1 MKTLLETL
9 NSNSMTMSR
18 SDIEAI
24 MYEELDKDPQD
35 MDVELIELCAK
46 VLDGTYPQPV
56 PQKSIRKNILRK
68 ALVTAA
74 ALIISVGIA
83 FPVAAKYVHNETF
96 NNIVQYVSGHFNLD
110 LSKGKQTAI
119 NHSDTKN
126 ALVKKLEDIGYENI
140 ILPSI
145 FLEQNYSDDDIQVIT
160 NDDLFLCVQINFKLD
175 KNIYGYLDI
184 TKHKTQSTKNML
196 GQTEKSSQY
205 DSANQYS
212 INGIDII
219 IFSSSTDNI
228 SSIKYIDDSTEY
240 SFTLENCTLETAIKI
255 IETLKQ

>member
-119 NHSDTKN
+119 NHSDTK
-126 ALVKKLEDIGYENI
+126 ADYLVRQNVDFLRLLYKDEKIAVHLGQLIKLIQTYIII
-140 ILPSI
+140 ILYICSPSPSPS
-145 FLEQNYSDDDIQVIT
+145 LPVT
-160 NDDLFLCVQINFKLD
+160 NTV
-175 KNIYGYLDI
+175 
-184 TKHKTQSTKNML
+184 
-196 GQTEKSSQY
+196 
-205 DSANQYS
+205 
-212 INGIDII
+212 
-219 IFSSSTDNI
+219 
-228 SSIKYIDDSTEY
+228 
-240 SFTLENCTLETAIKI
+240 
-255 IETLKQ
+255 